1 MTESEREQ
9 IKKSLIEMFNDLHI
23 TSLEQFKSIGEE
35 ESLEIGLYDHLKS
48 FVLEVYDIDDLDLID
63 ELTSEVLE

>member
-23 TSLEQFKSIGEE
+23 TSLEQFESIGEE

-48 FVLEVYDIDDLDLID
+48 YVLEV
-63 ELTSEVLE
+63 